1 MFPSCLSSE
10 HRCRWLI
17 ADGISQRPGARQ
29 GWFVSSAR
37 EGMGNGRSNRLYMVV
52 TGYLGGPM
60 KLVIEWFQNYQFCG
74 VNDVFATPES
84 NMKHPNTTT
93 TIITMMF
100 LPQTCPIAHVEKATC
115 FAMPPN
121 CWKMRRPD
129 KDEKDSTITAPAVK
143 WANMLFFEAVLSE

>member
-1 MFPSCLSSE
+1 
-10 HRCRWLI
+10 
-17 ADGISQRPGARQ
+17 
-29 GWFVSSAR
+29 
-37 EGMGNGRSNRLYMVV
+37 MGNGRSNRLYMVV

-121 CWKMRRPD
+121 C
-129 KDEKDSTITAPAVK
+129 
-143 WANMLFFEAVLSE
+143 